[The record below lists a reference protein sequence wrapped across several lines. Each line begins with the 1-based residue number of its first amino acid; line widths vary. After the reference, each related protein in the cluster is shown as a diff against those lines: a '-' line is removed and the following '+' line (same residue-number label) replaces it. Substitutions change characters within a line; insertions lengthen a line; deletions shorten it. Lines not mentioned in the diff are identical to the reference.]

1 MIFSE
6 GGFNKLAKDLN
17 TIKVCALLFKQPL
30 SSELIG
36 KCLNTVKGYIAFTD
50 DIYIFS

>member
-17 TIKVCALLFKQPL
+17 TIKGCALLFKQPL

-36 KCLNTVKGYIAFTD
+36 KCLNTAKGYIAFTD
-50 DIYIFS
+50 SNYLIS